1 MLEAQPCV
9 QPTPALGRFTEQQTG
24 MPEDHP
30 AQNSETNQNCGDHSH
45 ATSKEER
52 EKYLTFPDIGCSHS
66 PREFLRK
73 VFKVI
78 FMDDHGESG
87 PKRLSRDPAAMPGL
101 SDTTMGRTSC
111 CVPSSA
117 CHQDQDSA
125 ILGMSPTSGPRCPQ
139 RVTNTGTA
147 PLGEKKELHLR
158 AGTAGFVPALVLW
171 GNILA
176 QDG

>member
-1 MLEAQPCV
+1 
-9 QPTPALGRFTEQQTG
+9 
-24 MPEDHP
+24 
-30 AQNSETNQNCGDHSH
+30 
-45 ATSKEER
+45 
-52 EKYLTFPDIGCSHS
+52 
-66 PREFLRK
+66 
-73 VFKVI
+73 
-78 FMDDHGESG
+78 
-87 PKRLSRDPAAMPGL
+87 MPGL

-147 PLGEKKELHLR
+147 PLGKKKELHLR

-171 GNILA
+171 GTSLLKTGETAVRKGSKHPPDCEQRKNVGRANLA
-176 QDG
+176 TGIKGCPDCSYYSTWALLLRSKRNSTCTSGAGG